1 MDGSETSLAGIQVEF
16 FCRLMRTGTPF
27 IDSLVLSFFENI
39 RMVMSAKIELC
50 VIRQILLNLIFLMTD
65 YKLDLLPVFI
75 GGRNQ
80 ELTGQNFYPRRSH

>member
-1 MDGSETSLAGIQVEF
+1 
-16 FCRLMRTGTPF
+16 
-27 IDSLVLSFFENI
+27 
-39 RMVMSAKIELC
+39 MSAKIELC

-65 YKLDLLPVFI
+65 YKLGLLPVFI

>member
-1 MDGSETSLAGIQVEF
+1 
-16 FCRLMRTGTPF
+16 MRTGTPF

-65 YKLDLLPVFI
+65 YNLTFFRCLSEGEIKNLQVRIFIPDDLTESR
-75 GGRNQ
+75 G
-80 ELTGQNFYPRRSH
+80 T